1 MAGST
6 DPQVGT
12 LDYNTYFSI
21 RTSKNGVVSDFST
34 RASVVN
40 VNIRENDI
48 QIIVVD
54 YSSPNRMYDV
64 AKTVT
69 YKEIQDTFKK
79 EDMDRINKIIEEY
92 KKTKSY
98 ENNKIEE

>member
-1 MAGST
+1 
-6 DPQVGT
+6 
-12 LDYNTYFSI
+12 
-21 RTSKNGVVSDFST
+21 
-34 RASVVN
+34 
-40 VNIRENDI
+40 
-48 QIIVVD
+48 
-54 YSSPNRMYDV
+54 MYDV

-98 ENNKIEE
+98 EKNKIEE